1 MDLYICGKRE
11 SLEFCAPQVRKNLV
25 HIPILSEKRYDLARR
40 RRENFEVFDYFVWI
54 SKAFLNCFVRT
65 LKMKHAPLISPD
77 FEEMNCAPLE
87 IQISGKLNET
97 RPPKF
102 GPGGSVKGGG
112 F

>member
-1 MDLYICGKRE
+1 MKR
-11 SLEFCAPQVRKNLV
+11 AP
-25 HIPILSEKRYDLARR
+25 LARR

-77 FEEMNCAPLE
+77 FEEMKRAPLE
-87 IQISGKLNET
+87 IQIFGKINET

-112 F
+112 ASNILCPVVQ